1 MYENGR
7 NAYWQDQLMFWGPKV
22 LIALLILLA
31 TWLVARAV
39 KWALQKAVS
48 RTPAL
53 RKHTPGNEHETVG
66 SQLGTIAKL
75 IIWLVGIMA
84 ALQFLGIGQILEP
97 INTLTLE
104 IFEFLPR
111 LIGAGLIFFVGLIVA
126 RIVRQ
131 LVETVL
137 MAANVDRLLG
147 KIGVGDSSPTPAA
160 TDPDMAAAGPA
171 NSSRIAPAPTTRA
184 SLAKAAGILVFALI
198 IIPVAI
204 AALQVLGI
212 EAISGPAISMLNQ
225 ILAAIPRILSAALW
239 IGIAFIA
246 AKFLKSIIEAVLP
259 PTGFDQAIRSTGVV
273 PSTTTPSRV
282 VANIAMVAII
292 LLASIEAAKQL
303 GGGTIAIFLA
313 QVTELGGKV
322 IFGTLIIVAGIF
334 LARIIAGLVGSST
347 GEGGYA
353 QTIVRYAIIALF
365 TAIGLTFMGLADA
378 IVMMAFGLI
387 LGSAAVATALAF
399 GLGGRDAAARVLEK
413 AADKAETRID
423 APATPRRTRSTSGGA
438 GGGGSAPAASDTGTG
453 YGGTGAPEDDRQ
465 PPLV

>member
-1 MYENGR
+1 MYQVNQG
-7 NAYWQDQLMFWGPKV
+7 AYWQAQTMYWGPKI
-22 LIALLILLA
+22 LIAILILVA
-31 TWLVARAV
+31 TWIVARAV
-39 KWALQKAVS
+39 KWVLQRAID

-53 RKHTPGNEHETVG
+53 KKHVTGTPEETVG
-66 SQLGTIAKL
+66 HQLGTIAKL

-84 ALQFLGIGQILEP
+84 ALTFLGVGQILAP
-97 INTLTLE
+97 INELVTD
-104 IFEFLPR
+104 IFAFLPR

-126 RIVRQ
+126 RILRR

-137 MAANVDRLLG
+137 IAANIDGLLAR
-147 KIGVGDSSPTPAA
+147 IGIGETVGTRR
-160 TDPDMAAAGPA
+160 TDPKAVPPGTTPGM
-171 NSSRIAPAPTTRA
+171 TRA

-212 EAISGPAISMLNQ
+212 EAISGPATLMLNE
-225 ILAAIPRILSAALW
+225 ILAAIPNVLFAALW

-246 AKFLKSIIEAVLP
+246 ARFLKTFIEAILP
-259 PTGFDQAIRSTGVV
+259 PTGFDDAMRSTGVL
-273 PSTTTPSRV
+273 PANASASRIL
-282 VANIAMVAII
+282 ANIAMIALI
-292 LLASIEAAKQL
+292 LGASIEAL
-303 GGGTIAIFLA
+303 RRVGGDDIAIFLA
-313 QVTELGGKV
+313 QVTALGSKV

-334 LARIIAGLVGSST
+334 LSNIIAKLVGSGT
-347 GEGGYA
+347 GEGSFA

-399 GLGGRDAAARVLEK
+399 GLGGRDAAGRI
-413 AADKAETRID
+413 ADHWAGRITGPPPPPP
-423 APATPRRTRSTSGGA
+423 APKRIRSATGEP
-438 GGGGSAPAASDTGTG
+438 
-453 YGGTGAPEDDRQ
+453 DDSQ